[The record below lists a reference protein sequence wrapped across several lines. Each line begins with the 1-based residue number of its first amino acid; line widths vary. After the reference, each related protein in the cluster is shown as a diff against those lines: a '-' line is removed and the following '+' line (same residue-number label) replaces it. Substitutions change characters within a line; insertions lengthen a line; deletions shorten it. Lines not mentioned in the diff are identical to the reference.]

1 MLLEQRRVE
10 IVVLAERVV
19 DADREVRQQLPLG
32 TDDELIA
39 RRNFYSVVDAA
50 GVRHRRGV
58 RRIDA
63 SERANLKQ
71 LVALNRVIAVHVDT
85 IEIERGIRERVRP
98 GNSRTNLARV
108 AVVAGPQQCALV
120 STERIRRTDSW
131 TDGVPFE
138 RARIACI
145 CDRR

>member
-32 TDDELIA
+32 ADDELIA

-71 LVALNRVIAVHVDT
+71 LVALNRVIAVHVDAV
-85 IEIERGIRERVRP
+85 EIKRRISEWVCP
-98 GNSRTNLARV
+98 SHSRAHL
-108 AVVAGPQQCALV
+108 
-120 STERIRRTDSW
+120 
-131 TDGVPFE
+131 
-138 RARIACI
+138 
-145 CDRR
+145 